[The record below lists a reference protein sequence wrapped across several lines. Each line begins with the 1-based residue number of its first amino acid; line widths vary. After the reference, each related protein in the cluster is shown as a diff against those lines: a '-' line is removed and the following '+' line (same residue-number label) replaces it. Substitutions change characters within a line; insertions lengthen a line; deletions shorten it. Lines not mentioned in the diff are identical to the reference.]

1 VDARTLVGEVWGGVG
16 GATGDLEG
24 VNLTGPTNIL
34 PTVFPATAVAISTV
48 AAATLGV
55 AELWRSR
62 GGPDPLPVV
71 SVDSRHAAFACH
83 SEAFVQVTG
92 HDLGDVWDPI
102 AGVYAAADGWIRLHT
117 NFRRHREAA
126 INALGLDEHADRTTV
141 GTAVAKWPAVE
152 LEDAIYAAGGCA
164 AAARSAEEWRTS
176 EQAKVIARR
185 PLIDIT
191 QLGDAPLPVALAA
204 PPRGRPLEGL
214 RVLDLTRVIAGPVTG
229 RLLAAYGAQVLRV
242 DPPPGEDSRIL
253 IADTTVGKRSALLD
267 LSDAKGRAPF
277 EMLVASSDVVLC
289 AYRPGALAGLG
300 YGPQQL
306 AARRPGLVVGT
317 LSAYGDDGPWGQ
329 RRGFDS
335 LVQMATGIADEGR
348 KASAAD
354 KPVPLPVQLL
364 DHATGYLLAA
374 GVTRALT
381 RRHAEG
387 GSWQVRASLARTA
400 QWLLGLSR
408 SGALESPGL
417 GRELPDDLAVD
428 LHGPLGHSRHVAC
441 PGVIVGAAPSWHRG
455 PVTLGY
461 DTPGW

>member
-1 VDARTLVGEVWGGVG
+1 
-16 GATGDLEG
+16 
-24 VNLTGPTNIL
+24 
-34 PTVFPATAVAISTV
+34 
-48 AAATLGV
+48 
-55 AELWRSR
+55 
-62 GGPDPLPVV
+62 VV

-185 PLIDIT
+185 PLVDIA